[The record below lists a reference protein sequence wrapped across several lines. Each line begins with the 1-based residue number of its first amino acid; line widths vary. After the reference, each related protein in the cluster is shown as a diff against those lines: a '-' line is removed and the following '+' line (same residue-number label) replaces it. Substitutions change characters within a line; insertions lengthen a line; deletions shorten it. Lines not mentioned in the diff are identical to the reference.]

1 MKMRSIVAP
10 TIVADALISIR
21 RPIASAPQGLRHL
34 ATHVSGTS
42 KTR

>member
-10 TIVADALISIR
+10 TIVAAALISIR
-21 RPIASAPQGLRHL
+21 VDSSAPQGLRHF